1 MPQLHETPMGQKFF
15 NVTAPALVRALNDIA
30 NALKEHNKVV
40 RENTQA
46 IRDMETA
53 MRREGKS

>member
-1 MPQLHETPMGQKFF
+1 MPQLHETTMGQKFF

-30 NALKEHNKVV
+30 GALKEHNNVV

-46 IRDMETA
+46 IRDLEAA
-53 MRREGKS
+53 MRGEEKS